1 MIISDFIGILEYLT
15 NLIGLP
21 FFSVLMGFLILAL
34 ELFVFGVIILFA
46 VRRIRKE
53 MIGMNRKIDILIH
66 LAEKEPAK
74 KPVKESQIE
83 PGKEP
88 EKETESKKYRYKW
101 K

>member
-1 MIISDFIGILEYLT
+1 MLISDFIGILEYLT

-88 EKETESKKYRYKW
+88 EKEPESKKYRYKW